1 MRDLPIVAKA
11 IVNILLYIVYVIIF
25 TLIFWVVFAA
35 YVYYFTDGS
44 FNTNSPIF
52 ANMQYFIAMVVLLIT
67 LILRKYFYLWA
78 ARKEV
83 TLKVE
88 SNNYTAKKKPVNTKK
103 TVKTKLV
110 EEKIVEDIDEDE
122 IKIYVEK
129 EIK

>member
-1 MRDLPIVAKA
+1 MRDLPIVAKT
-11 IVNILLYIVYVIIF
+11 ILNVLLYVVYVIIF
-25 TLIFWVVFAA
+25 SLIFSGLFAL
-35 YVYYFTDGS
+35 YMYYFTDS
-44 FNTNSPIF
+44 SLNPSSPIF
-52 ANMQYFIAMVVLLIT
+52 ANIQYFIALLVLLIS
-67 LILRKYFYLWA
+67 LILRKYFYIGS

-88 SNNYTAKKKPVNTKK
+88 SNNYTAKKKPVKAKK

-110 EEKIVEDIDEDE
+110 DDNIIEEDDE

>member
-11 IVNILLYIVYVIIF
+11 IINILLYVVYVVVF
-25 TLIFWVVFAA
+25 ALIFWFIFAV

-44 FNTNSPIF
+44 FNTSSPIF
-52 ANMQYFIAMVVLLIT
+52 TNMQYFIAILVLLVT
-67 LILRKYFYLWA
+67 LILRKYFYIGSA
-78 ARKEV
+78 KKEL

-88 SNNYTAKKKPVNTKK
+88 SNNYTAKKKPVKAKK
-103 TVKTKLV
+103 TETTKLAGD
-110 EEKIVEDIDEDE
+110 KIVEDDEEE